1 MGIAI
6 EINWCVMVTRMIDEN
21 VFHYSISCCANAAQK
36 WIQGRRRRR
45 EIAIVIGFFSGLRRR
60 CSVVVIRRPCWPV
73 NGGANRD
80 WWRDHL
86 RRLRRGRRGGEVTK
100 VAMDFRTCWLNRLHR
115 HRIRHHRPYCSLRVI
130 WHRRLH
136 PSICPWSVGGRSWKS
151 YPPLSVQ
158 GPIVWLSSP
167 ASPWT
172 ASLSPTIIDWLELNW
187 RNLEN
192 DEIFIFCFNLENGL

>member
-45 EIAIVIGFFSGLRRR
+45 RRRRREIAIVIGFFSGLRRR

-80 WWRDHL
+80 
-86 RRLRRGRRGGEVTK
+86 
-100 VAMDFRTCWLNRLHR
+100 
-115 HRIRHHRPYCSLRVI
+115 
-130 WHRRLH
+130 
-136 PSICPWSVGGRSWKS
+136 
-151 YPPLSVQ
+151 
-158 GPIVWLSSP
+158 
-167 ASPWT
+167 
-172 ASLSPTIIDWLELNW
+172 
-187 RNLEN
+187 
-192 DEIFIFCFNLENGL
+192 